1 LHEREKTPPARAALT
16 DNTGLNSAARDLTE
30 GATGDGA
37 GDAISEIKQEVG
49 RGKKKGLVARAPLL
63 QPFL

>member
-49 RGKKKGLVARAPLL
+49 PAA
-63 QPFL
+63 